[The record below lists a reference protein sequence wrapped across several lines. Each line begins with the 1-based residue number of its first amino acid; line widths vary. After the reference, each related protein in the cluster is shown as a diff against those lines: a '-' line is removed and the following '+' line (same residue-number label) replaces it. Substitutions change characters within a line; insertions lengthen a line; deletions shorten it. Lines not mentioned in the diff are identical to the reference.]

1 MRKIRLT
8 KKDGN
13 VKVEDVNRNILG
25 ILNSYILKTG
35 KPVAFHKALPY
46 ALFSVHLSISNLNE
60 WRRDTSKSKLN
71 DILLQDLENHT
82 YEVSSRI
89 WNCCRH
95 DCINKYHPKQIF
107 NILWIRRIICKWYS
121 KRLRKS
127 WHNSWLLQDDVN

>member
-8 KKDGN
+8 KKDEN

-60 WRRDTSKSKLN
+60 
-71 DILLQDLENHT
+71 
-82 YEVSSRI
+82 
-89 WNCCRH
+89 
-95 DCINKYHPKQIF
+95 
-107 NILWIRRIICKWYS
+107 
-121 KRLRKS
+121 
-127 WHNSWLLQDDVN
+127 